1 MRRPIV
7 ARLVTGAL
15 LASLL
20 VPSAVLAAAAPAST
34 PGSSAS
40 LLLAGPPA
48 IRLGCALVIPVPRTV
63 RPAIVCRWSEPEGV
77 KVRAYRLWRVVDA
90 RPRELIATVAA
101 GDPRR
106 HADKDI
112 ASGHDYTYR
121 VVALGPDGSRVAV
134 SNRVTVHVGRQA
146 EVLRF
151 DCAYVIDGSVN
162 GVACRWSATTR
173 PAAVRYVL
181 YRSVDG
187 AAREAIYRTTIDGR
201 RSFLDTDVAAG
212 QRIRYAVVALSA
224 TGRVVAVGGPDA
236 VLVPALATAT
246 ATGAR

>member
-1 MRRPIV
+1 MRRSIV
-7 ARLVTGAL
+7 ARLVAGAL

-20 VPSAVLAAAAPAST
+20 VPSAVLAAPAAPAAA
-34 PGSSAS
+34 GASAS
-40 LLLAGPPA
+40 PSLAGPPA
-48 IRLGCALVIPVPRTV
+48 IRLGCVLVIPVPRTV
-63 RPAIVCRWSEPEGV
+63 RPAIVCRWSEAEGV

-90 RPRELIATVAA
+90 RPRQLIATVAA

-112 ASGHDYTYR
+112 ARGHDYTYR

-134 SNRVTVHVGRQA
+134 SNRVTVHVGRPA
-146 EVLRF
+146 ELLRF
-151 DCAYVIDGSVN
+151 DCAFVVDGAVN

-181 YRSVDG
+181 YRSADG
-187 AAREAIYRTTIDGR
+187 AAREAIYRTTLDGR
-201 RSFLDTDVAAG
+201 RRFLDTDVAAG

-224 TGRVVAVGGPDA
+224 SGRVVAVGGPDA
-236 VLVPALATAT
+236 VLVPALVAA
-246 ATGAR
+246 AGAR